1 LWTGEND
8 SRFLLSLHDIVG
20 MNVNGS
26 DKPDALVT
34 EQIIGAAIEVHRAL
48 GPGLLEATYEECL
61 AYELAERR
69 LAVER
74 QPARPVVYK
83 GTQLSIGYR
92 PDFVVE
98 KNVIVELK
106 TVERFLPVHT
116 AQVLTYLKLEGLRVG
131 LLLNF
136 NSRWMASGIKRVVL

>member
-1 LWTGEND
+1 MD
-8 SRFLLSLHDIVG
+8 A
-20 MNVNGS
+20 NGS
-26 DKPDALVT
+26 DKPHLRVT
-34 EQIIGAAIEVHRAL
+34 DLIIGAAIEIHREL

-69 LAVER
+69 LTFER
-74 QPARPVVYK
+74 QPGRPVVYK

-98 KNVIVELK
+98 NSVIVELK

-136 NSRWMASGIKRVVL
+136 NSRWMTSGVKRVVL